1 MREHKLLLWA
11 FHFFFIAFLSYC
23 LKFFINVFSGISDF
37 FFIIGVVLFAAD
49 WLCSL
54 SDKEEKNLFF
64 EKISNPS
71 IAVAMTAYNDSKS
84 ISDSVA
90 DFKDREGVAAV
101 IVVDN
106 NSSDDTFEKA
116 VSAGAIAVKE
126 TVQGYGAACKR
137 GLREAMSRGDII
149 CLVEG
154 DCTFSGED
162 LKKFTAYLENAD
174 MVLGTRTTRELNSKD
189 SQITFSLQWGNV
201 FMAKLMQLR
210 FLKVRL
216 TDMGCTY
223 RLIKKPALEK
233 IIDDLKVDGNH
244 FSCEMILQ
252 ALKKNL
258 TVIEIPVTFRKRVGE
273 SKGVGSDFFKAAKTA
288 FEMWKLIMFA

>member
-1 MREHKLLLWA
+1 MREHKLLVYSC
-11 FHFFFIAFLSYC
+11 HFFILAFFFYC
-23 LKFFINVFSGISDF
+23 LKFFFHKFSAAADF
-37 FFIIGVVLFAAD
+37 LFFIALFTALAD
-49 WLCSL
+49 WLISF
-54 SDKEEKNLFF
+54 SDNERKNLKFDRIIKP
-64 EKISNPS
+64 E
-71 IAVAMTAYNDSKS
+71 IAVAMTAYNDELA
-84 ISDSVA
+84 IGAAVQ
-90 DFKDREGVAAV
+90 DFKSRENVVSV

-106 NSSDDTFEKA
+106 NCIDATARKA
-116 VSAGAIAVKE
+116 KDAGAEVVLE
-126 TVQGYGAACKR
+126 PVQGYGAACRR
-137 GLREAMSRGDII
+137 GLREAMSRGNII

-162 LKKFTAYLENAD
+162 LKKFSAYLENAD
-174 MVLGTRTTRELNSKD
+174 MVLGTRTTRELNTSD

-223 RLIKKPALEK
+223 RMIRKEALEK
-233 IIDDLKVDGNH
+233 IIDELEVDGNH
-244 FSCEMILQ
+244 FSCEMILK

-273 SKGVGSDFFKAAKTA
+273 SKGVGSDFFKAARTA
-288 FEMWKLIMFA
+288 FAMWKLIVFS

>member
-1 MREHKLLLWA
+1 MREHKLLVWG
-11 FHFFFIAFLSYC
+11 FHFFFAAFFFYC
-23 LKFFINVFSGISDF
+23 LKFFFAGMSFLCDLFFLSGLIICFLDF
-37 FFIIGVVLFAAD
+37 LVSI
-49 WLCSL
+49 
-54 SDKEEKNLFF
+54 SDKESKNLSF
-64 EKISNPS
+64 EKILNPK
-71 IAVAMTAYNDSKS
+71 IAVGMTAYNDEES
-84 ISDSVA
+84 IGEAVK
-90 DFKDREGVAAV
+90 DFKNRESVVCV
-101 IVVDN
+101 IAVDN
-106 NSSDDTFEKA
+106 NSKDDTARKA
-116 VSAGAIAVKE
+116 EEAGAIVVKE

-137 GLREAMSRGDII
+137 ALREAMSQGDII

-162 LKKFTAYLENAD
+162 LKKFTSYLENAD
-174 MVLGTRTTRELNSKD
+174 MVLGTRTTRELNSPD

-223 RLIKKPALEK
+223 RLIKKRALEK
-233 IIDDLKVDGNH
+233 IIDDLKVNGNH
-244 FSCEMILQ
+244 FSCEMILA
-252 ALKKNL
+252 ALKRNL

-288 FEMWKLIMFA
+288 FEMWKLIVFS